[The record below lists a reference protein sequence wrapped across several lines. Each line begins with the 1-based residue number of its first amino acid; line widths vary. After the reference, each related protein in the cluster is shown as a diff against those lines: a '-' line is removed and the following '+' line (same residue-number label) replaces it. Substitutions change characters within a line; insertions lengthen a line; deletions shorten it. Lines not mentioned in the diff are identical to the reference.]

1 MLGRERVRGQGGV
14 SNDSPGIGILIMS
27 IGEMSALLHKEL
39 ESALAKTIFITVDQI
54 GSKSI
59 NGDL

>member
-1 MLGRERVRGQGGV
+1 
-14 SNDSPGIGILIMS
+14 
-27 IGEMSALLHKEL
+27 MSALLHKEL

-59 NGDL
+59 DGDL